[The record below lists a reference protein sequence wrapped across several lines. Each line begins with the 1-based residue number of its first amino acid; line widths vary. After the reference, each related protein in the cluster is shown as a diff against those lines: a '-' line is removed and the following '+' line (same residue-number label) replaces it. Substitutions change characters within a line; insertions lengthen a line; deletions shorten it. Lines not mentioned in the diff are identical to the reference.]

1 MTTADKVFAGSIPA
15 IYQQFLVPM
24 IFAPYALD
32 LAGRV
37 AKAMPADVLEIAAG
51 TGVLTRAL
59 ADALGPQA
67 KITATDLNPPML
79 DIAMRQQGG
88 DDRITWLQADALDLP
103 FADRAFDC
111 VACQFGAMFFPDK
124 VRAYEEAHRVL
135 GPGGH
140 YVFNVWDAV
149 EENEFIAIACAALA
163 EMFPADPP
171 RFMQRTPHGY
181 HDLDEIA
188 QQLKTAGFS
197 GVGSETVSLAS
208 NAPSALDAATGFCQ
222 GNPLRGEI
230 ETRAPG
236 QLSEITAKVAEALE
250 ARFGTGPITGRLQ
263 AHVIT
268 AMR

>member
-24 IFAPYALD
+24 IFAPYAHD

-37 AKAMPADVLEIAAG
+37 ASTTPADVLEIAAG
-51 TGVLTRAL
+51 TGVLSRAL
-59 ADALGPQA
+59 VAALGPQVR
-67 KITATDLNPPML
+67 ITATDLNPPML
-79 DIAMRQQGG
+79 DMAKRQQGG

-124 VRAYEEAHRVL
+124 VRAYQEARRVL

-140 YVFNVWDAV
+140 YIFNVWDAV
-149 EENEFIAIACAALA
+149 EENEFIATACATLA
-163 EMFPADPP
+163 EIFPADPP

-181 HDLDEIA
+181 HDLDVIA
-188 QQLKTAGFS
+188 GQLKTAGFS
-197 GVGSETVSLAS
+197 GVDTETVSLAS
-208 NAPSALDAATGFCQ
+208 NAASARDAAIGFCQ

-230 ETRAPG
+230 EMRAPG
-236 QLSEITAKVAEALE
+236 RLEEITEKVAEALE
-250 ARFGTGPITGRLQ
+250 QRFGPGPITGRLR
-263 AHVIT
+263 AYVIT
-268 AMR
+268 ALR